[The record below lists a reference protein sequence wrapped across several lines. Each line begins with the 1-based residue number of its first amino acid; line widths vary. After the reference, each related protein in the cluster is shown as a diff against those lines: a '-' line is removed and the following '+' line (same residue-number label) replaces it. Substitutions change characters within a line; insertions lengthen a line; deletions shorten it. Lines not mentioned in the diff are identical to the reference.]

1 MTPLFV
7 LAQKYADATR
17 PRTADN
23 ARPDAPVIA
32 SRRARWPRARRRA
45 RQAPPR

>member
-1 MTPLFV
+1 MSPLFV

-32 SRRARWPRARRRA
+32 RRRSRWRRA
-45 RQAPPR
+45 RQATPPR

>member
-7 LAQKYADATR
+7 LAQKFADATR

-23 ARPDAPVIA
+23 ARPDAPVVPA
-32 SRRARWPRARRRA
+32 RRTRWRRPRRA
-45 RQAPPR
+45 APSQ